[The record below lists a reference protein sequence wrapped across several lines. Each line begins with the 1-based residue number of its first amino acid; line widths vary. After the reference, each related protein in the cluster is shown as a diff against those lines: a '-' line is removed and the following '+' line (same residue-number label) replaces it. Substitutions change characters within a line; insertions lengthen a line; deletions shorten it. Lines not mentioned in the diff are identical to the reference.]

1 LPGVL
6 LDTHALYWLVS
17 GTKSLS
23 DEALVAIGE
32 NQATG
37 TLYLSP
43 ITAWEL
49 SIAAQKPQ
57 HRDSPRLEA
66 TISRWFREAVRATSS
81 RILPINQK
89 IAIEAAEVP
98 IRTGRKDPGD
108 CYLIATA
115 RVRKIPLVTRDTVIR
130 DLAANLPGYLHLIVC

>member
-1 LPGVL
+1 MPGVL
-6 LDTHALYWLVS
+6 LDTHVLYWLVS
-17 GTKSLS
+17 GAKPLN

-49 SIAAQKPQ
+49 SIAAQKPP
-57 HRDSPRLEA
+57 HRDPPHLDA
-66 TISRWFREAVRATSS
+66 TISKWFRAAVRATSA
-81 RILPINQK
+81 RVLPINQTL
-89 IAIEAAEVP
+89 AIEAAEVP
-98 IRTGRKDPGD
+98 NRTGHTDPGD

-115 RVRKIPLVTRDTVIR
+115 RVRAIPIITRDMAMR
-130 DLAANLPGYLHLIVC
+130 DLAAGNPGYFELVLC